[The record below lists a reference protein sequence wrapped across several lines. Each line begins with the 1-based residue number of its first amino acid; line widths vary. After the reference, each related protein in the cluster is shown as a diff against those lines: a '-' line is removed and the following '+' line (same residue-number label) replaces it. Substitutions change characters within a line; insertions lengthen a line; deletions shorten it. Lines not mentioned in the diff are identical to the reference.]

1 MEAIGI
7 FFRNETSGEFA
18 RSEARMLHNGANE
31 INIVAQPLDLETIK
45 RCDLQV
51 GGLVTGLSPRDELG
65 NHWVVEHANF
75 AAVIDT
81 VVYADAINA
90 AAAILGSI
98 VCPTFDGW
106 PVTGEPARAW

>member
-7 FFRNETSGEFA
+7 FFRNETGGEFA
-18 RSEARMLHNGANE
+18 RSDPRMLHNGANE
-31 INIVAQPLDLETIK
+31 INIVAQPLNLETIK

-51 GGLVTGLSPRDELG
+51 GGFVTGLSPRDELG

-81 VVYADAINA
+81 VVYTYAINA

-98 VCPTFDGW
+98 VCPTFNGRLV
-106 PVTGEPARAW
+106 PGEPARTW